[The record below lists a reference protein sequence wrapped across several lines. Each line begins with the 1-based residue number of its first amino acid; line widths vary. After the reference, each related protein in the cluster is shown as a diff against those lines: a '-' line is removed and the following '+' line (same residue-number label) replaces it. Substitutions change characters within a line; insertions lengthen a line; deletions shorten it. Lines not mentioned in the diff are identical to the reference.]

1 MSSPPDTP
9 VPPVPISPG
18 VTRIAVMG
26 DLHFYRLWVAPWRL
40 LSKRILGQINLWWDR
55 RHNFDRALL
64 APMLQHVVD
73 INPAMFLLTGD
84 ITMTSLM
91 EEFDDVRLALDVV
104 GGRFPVLAV
113 PGNHDRYT
121 PFSKRRR
128 VMERC
133 MPGLIPPAFPHLQAL
148 SPRWKLLALD
158 AAMPRLLSARGVVGR
173 DQLAA
178 AEAEVRRLTRDEGL
192 VVMCHYPAIEKPTG
206 HITWWNH
213 RLADAAAVPNV
224 LGLSKAPIV
233 YVHGH
238 VHWPWV
244 ARKAG
249 GIGHMTDI
257 NVGAPIM
264 RKGDYPFG
272 QGFWELELPDDPAA
286 EPRFIHHVP
295 IAGGFENGRI
305 VLDWARRV
313 TE

>member
-1 MSSPPDTP
+1 MSSAPAP
-9 VPPVPISPG
+9 SKKPG

-26 DLHFYRLWVAPWRL
+26 DLHFYRLWVSPWRL
-40 LSKRILGQINLWWDR
+40 LNKRILGQINLWWDR

-64 APMLQHVVD
+64 APMLQRVVD
-73 INPAMFLLTGD
+73 VDPAMLLLTGD
-84 ITMTSLM
+84 ITMTALA

-104 GGRFPVLAV
+104 CGRFPILAV

-133 MPGLIPPAFPHLQAL
+133 MPGLIPEAFPHVRSL

-173 DQLAA
+173 EQVAA
-178 AEAEVRRLTRDEGL
+178 AEREVRKLTKDEGL

-206 HITWWNH
+206 HTTWWNH
-213 RLADAAAVPNV
+213 RLADAPAVRDM
-224 LGLSKAPIV
+224 LGMCRAPIV

-238 VHWPWV
+238 VHWPWI
-244 ARKAG
+244 ARGPAG
-249 GIGHMTDI
+249 IAHMTDI

-264 RKGDYPFG
+264 RKADYPFG
-272 QGFWELELPDDPAA
+272 QGFWELELPDEPKAPAKYV
-286 EPRFIHHVP
+286 HHVP
-295 IAGGFENGRI
+295 VSGGLEDGRI
-305 VLDWARRV
+305 VLGWERRV
-313 TE
+313 SE